1 MQNFLQLAKT
11 DNYKRSASIGQIH
24 QLSDS
29 HRGVQLLGVQNL
41 GELILKRKISMEE
54 LSGRTLTID
63 ALNYLY
69 AFLSVI
75 RQPDGTPLTD
85 GKNRVTSHLSGVF
98 YRTIN
103 LFESNIK
110 PIYVFDGEPPL
121 LKTDT
126 IKERHELREEA
137 RMKWEEALNVGDITA
152 ARKFAQFSS
161 RLTDAMIRESEDLLE
176 FLGVPWIRAPSE
188 GEAQAAYMTQ
198 KGEAWSTGSQD
209 YDSIL
214 FGSPR
219 LIRNIVISGR
229 RKLPSKNV
237 YVKIEPE
244 LVDSQESLKNLDVTR
259 EQLVEIALVL
269 GTDFNPGIKGI
280 GPKTA
285 LKLIKSYGSAESA
298 LKEKGIMPDAPYD
311 EVREIFLSPRVTD
324 KYELKF
330 GQLNKEKI
338 VRLLV
343 DEHDF
348 SLERV
353 QIALKRIEEVSKT
366 VKPTGLEQWF

>member
-1 MQNFLQLAKT
+1 M
-11 DNYKRSASIGQIH
+11 
-24 QLSDS
+24 
-29 HRGVQLLGVQNL
+29 GVQNL
-41 GELILKRKISMEE
+41 GDLILKRRVNMEE
-54 LSGRTLTID
+54 LNGRTLTID

-85 GKNRVTSHLSGVF
+85 GEKRITSHLSGLF

-110 PIYVFDGEPPL
+110 PIFVFDGEPPV
-121 LKTDT
+121 LKKDT
-126 IKERHELREEA
+126 IKERHEIREEA
-137 RMKWEEALNVGDITA
+137 RVRWEEALSVGDIAA
-152 ARKFAQFSS
+152 ARKYAQFSS
-161 RLTDAMIRESEDLLE
+161 KLTDEMIRESKDLLGY
-176 FLGVPWIRAPSE
+176 LGVPWIRAPSE
-188 GEAQAAYMTQ
+188 GEAQAAYMTK
-198 KGEAWSTGSQD
+198 KGDAWSTGSQD

-229 RKLPSKNV
+229 RKLPGKNV

-244 LVDSQESLKNLDVTR
+244 LVDSVESLKSIGVTR
-259 EQLVEIALVL
+259 EQLVEIALIL

-285 LKLIKSYGSAESA
+285 LKLIRNYGSAERA
-298 LKEKGIMPDAPYD
+298 LKEKGLPIEAPYE
-311 EVREIFLSPRVTD
+311 EVREIFLSPNVTD
-324 KYELKF
+324 DYELKS
-330 GQLNKEKI
+330 GRLDKEK
-338 VRLLV
+338 VMRLLV
-343 DEHDF
+343 DEHNF

-353 QIALKRIEEVSKT
+353 QVAIRRIEEVTKT
-366 VKPTGLEQWF
+366 SKPTGLDQWF

>member
-1 MQNFLQLAKT
+1 
-11 DNYKRSASIGQIH
+11 
-24 QLSDS
+24 
-29 HRGVQLLGVQNL
+29 VGVQNL
-41 GELILKRKISMEE
+41 GDLILKKKVSMDE

-85 GKNRVTSHLSGVF
+85 GKNRVTSHLSGLF

-110 PIYVFDGEPPL
+110 PIFVFDGEPPV

-126 IKERHELREEA
+126 IKERHEIREEA
-137 RMKWEEALNVGDITA
+137 RVRWEEALSVGDITA
-152 ARKFAQFSS
+152 ARKYAQFSS
-161 RLTDAMIRESEDLLE
+161 RLTDEMIRESEDLLDY
-176 FLGVPWIRAPSE
+176 LGVPWIRAPSE

-198 KGEAWSTGSQD
+198 RGDAWSTGSQD

-229 RKLPSKNV
+229 RKLPGKNV
-237 YVKIEPE
+237 YLKIEPE
-244 LVDSQESLKNLDVTR
+244 LVDSAETFRNLAVTR
-259 EQLVEIALVL
+259 EQLVEISLIL

-285 LKLIKSYGSAESA
+285 LKLIRNYKNVEDA
-298 LKEKGIMPDAPYD
+298 LKERGISPDAPYD
-311 EVREIFLSPRVTD
+311 EVREIFLNPKITD

-330 GQLNKEKI
+330 GRLDKDKI

-353 QIALKRIEEVSKT
+353 QVALKRIEEVAR
-366 VKPTGLEQWF
+366 VAKPTGLDQWF

>member
-1 MQNFLQLAKT
+1 M
-11 DNYKRSASIGQIH
+11 
-24 QLSDS
+24 
-29 HRGVQLLGVQNL
+29 GVQNL
-41 GELILKRKISMEE
+41 GDLILRKKVNMEE

-85 GKNRVTSHLSGVF
+85 GKKRITSHLSGLF

-110 PIYVFDGEPPL
+110 PVFVFDGEPPL
-121 LKTDT
+121 LKKDT
-126 IKERHELREEA
+126 IKERHEIREEA
-137 RMKWEEALNVGDITA
+137 RVRWEEALSAGDIVA
-152 ARKFAQFSS
+152 ARKYAQFSS
-161 RLTDAMIRESEDLLE
+161 KLTNEMIRESEDLLDY
-176 FLGVPWIRAPSE
+176 LGVPWIRAPSE
-188 GEAQAAYMTQ
+188 GEAQAAHMTQ
-198 KGEAWSTGSQD
+198 KGDAWSTGSQD

-244 LVDSQESLKNLDVTR
+244 LVDSVESLRNLGVTR
-259 EQLVEIALVL
+259 EQLVEISLIL

-285 LKLIKSYGSAESA
+285 LKLIKNHGSAERA
-298 LKEKGIMPDAPYD
+298 LKERGVLPDAPYD
-311 EVREIFLSPRVTD
+311 KVREIFLNPNVTD
-324 KYELKF
+324 SYELKS
-330 GQLNKEKI
+330 GQLDKEKV

-353 QIALKRIEEVSKT
+353 QIALRRIEEVSRT
-366 VKPTGLEQWF
+366 AKPTGLDQFF

>member
-1 MQNFLQLAKT
+1 
-11 DNYKRSASIGQIH
+11 
-24 QLSDS
+24 
-29 HRGVQLLGVQNL
+29 VGVQNL
-41 GELILKRKISMEE
+41 GDLILKKKVSMDE
-54 LSGRTLTID
+54 LNGRTLTID

-85 GKNRVTSHLSGVF
+85 GKNRVTSHLSGLF

-103 LFESNIK
+103 LFESNVK
-110 PIYVFDGEPPL
+110 PIFVFDGEPPV

-126 IKERHELREEA
+126 IKERHEIREEA
-137 RMKWEEALNVGDITA
+137 RVRWEEALSVGDITA
-152 ARKFAQFSS
+152 ARKYAQFSS
-161 RLTDAMIRESEDLLE
+161 RLTDEMIRESEDLLDY
-176 FLGVPWIRAPSE
+176 LGVPWIRAPSE

-198 KGEAWSTGSQD
+198 RGDAWSTGSQD

-244 LVDSQESLKNLDVTR
+244 LVDSAETFRNLGVTR
-259 EQLVEIALVL
+259 EQLVEIALIL

-285 LKLIKSYGSAESA
+285 LKLIRNHGNVENA
-298 LKEKGIMPDAPYD
+298 LKERGISPDAPYD
-311 EVREIFLSPRVTD
+311 EVREIFLNPKITD
-324 KYELKF
+324 KYELQSGRLDKD
-330 GQLNKEKI
+330 KI

-353 QIALKRIEEVSKT
+353 QVALKRIEEVAR
-366 VKPTGLEQWF
+366 VAKPTGLDQWF

>member
-1 MQNFLQLAKT
+1 
-11 DNYKRSASIGQIH
+11 
-24 QLSDS
+24 
-29 HRGVQLLGVQNL
+29 VGVQNL
-41 GELILKRKISMEE
+41 GDLILKKKVNMEE

-85 GKNRVTSHLSGVF
+85 EKKRITSHLSGLF

-110 PIYVFDGEPPL
+110 PIFVFDGEPPI
-121 LKTDT
+121 LKKDT
-126 IKERHELREEA
+126 IKERHEIREEA
-137 RMKWEEALNVGDITA
+137 RVRWEEALSIGDIAA
-152 ARKFAQFSS
+152 ARKYAQFSS
-161 RLTDAMIRESEDLLE
+161 KLTDEMVQESKDLLDY
-176 FLGVPWIRAPSE
+176 LGVPWIRAPSE
-188 GEAQAAYMTQ
+188 GEAQAAYMTK
-198 KGEAWSTGSQD
+198 KGDAWSTGSQD

-244 LVDSQESLKNLDVTR
+244 LVDSAESLKNLGVTR
-259 EQLVEIALVL
+259 EQLVEIALIL
-269 GTDFNPGIKGI
+269 GTDFNSGIKGI

-285 LKLIKSYGSAESA
+285 LKLIRNYGSVELA
-298 LKEKGIMPDAPYD
+298 LKERSVSPDAPYD
-311 EVREIFLSPRVTD
+311 EVREIFLNPNVTD
-324 KYELKF
+324 SYELKS
-330 GQLNKEKI
+330 GRLDKEKV

-353 QIALKRIEEVSKT
+353 QVALRRIEEVSKT
-366 VKPTGLEQWF
+366 PKPTGLDQWF

>member
-1 MQNFLQLAKT
+1 
-11 DNYKRSASIGQIH
+11 
-24 QLSDS
+24 
-29 HRGVQLLGVQNL
+29 VQLVGVQNL
-41 GELILKRKISMEE
+41 GGLILKKKVSMEE

-126 IKERHELREEA
+126 IKERHEIREEA
-137 RMKWEEALNVGDITA
+137 RMKWEEALSVGDITA
-152 ARKFAQFSS
+152 ARKYAQFSS
-161 RLTDAMIRESEDLLE
+161 RLTDEMIRESEVLLE

-188 GEAQAAYMTQ
+188 GEAQAAYMTLR
-198 KGEAWSTGSQD
+198 GDAWSTGSQD

-237 YVKIEPE
+237 YIKIEPE
-244 LVDSQESLKNLDVTR
+244 LVDSAESLKNLGVTR

-285 LKLIKSYGSAESA
+285 LKLIKSYGNAENA
-298 LKEKGIMPDAPYD
+298 LKEKGIVPDAPYD
-311 EVREIFLSPRVTD
+311 EVREIFLNPPVTD
-324 KYELKF
+324 KYKLKF
-330 GQLNKEKI
+330 GRLDKEKI

>member
-1 MQNFLQLAKT
+1 
-11 DNYKRSASIGQIH
+11 
-24 QLSDS
+24 
-29 HRGVQLLGVQNL
+29 LGVQNL
-41 GELILKRKISMEE
+41 GDLILKRRVNMEE
-54 LSGRTLTID
+54 LNGRTLTID

-85 GKNRVTSHLSGVF
+85 GEKRITSHLSGLF

-110 PIYVFDGEPPL
+110 PIFVFDGEPPV
-121 LKTDT
+121 LKKDT
-126 IKERHELREEA
+126 IKERHEIREEA
-137 RMKWEEALNVGDITA
+137 RVRWEEALSVGDIAA
-152 ARKFAQFSS
+152 ARKYAQFSS
-161 RLTDAMIRESEDLLE
+161 KLTDEMIRESKDLLGY
-176 FLGVPWIRAPSE
+176 LGVPWIRAPSE
-188 GEAQAAYMTQ
+188 GEAQAAYMTK
-198 KGEAWSTGSQD
+198 KGDAWSTGSQD

-229 RKLPSKNV
+229 RKLPGKNV

-244 LVDSQESLKNLDVTR
+244 LVDSVESLKSIGVTR
-259 EQLVEIALVL
+259 EQLVEIALIL

-285 LKLIKSYGSAESA
+285 LKLIRNYGSAERA
-298 LKEKGIMPDAPYD
+298 LKEKGLPIEAPYE
-311 EVREIFLSPRVTD
+311 EVREIFLSPNVTD
-324 KYELKF
+324 DYELKS
-330 GQLNKEKI
+330 GRLDKEK
-338 VRLLV
+338 VMRLLV
-343 DEHDF
+343 DEHNF

-353 QIALKRIEEVSKT
+353 QVAIRRIEEVTKT
-366 VKPTGLEQWF
+366 SKPTGLDQWF